1 MIFVCVSK
9 GWLLL
14 KIRVDSPLKHRE
26 LVILHVNSHNYCPL
40 PSHLSLKQQLCME
53 ILGRLPKAGSRTGKT
68 SRSTGSS
75 RSINIQES
83 SNQIV
88 LYGNGQNSRQVRDL
102 SMAIAFAFEN
112 SGNLS
117 NIGASTTNPLVNFF
131 NRFGRR
137 SLDGQKMDITTFD
150 DRSLSTGQFPTVS
163 NIHITEVSKGV
174 QKLNQILRAC
184 SNGFSFDRNSIQ
196 VGKDLLKGAIDLEES
211 LRVLVNLQ
219 EASQYANVAQKKSH
233 LKLLE
238 EDEDEDE
245 DNAKIA
251 DQWKLDRPRFSFD
264 KPISNT
270 KVVPHKNST
279 GYVQD
284 LSLSMQVKQ
293 NNNSSSLQ
301 STQEKKRRI
310 SNVIAQLMGLEEL
323 PHNEDSILKKND
335 LKEKQGKVSSKNTNN
350 SILTNNTQPIRDSR
364 LQLKT
369 ENLRETRDGSSKMVN
384 SERNQPRKDLKI
396 VPGPELATIKINNQ
410 QSHTIAANQVNEH
423 QISEDSQRKQNPT
436 VDKQSK
442 VIERES
448 KMLVLNTELQ
458 QKVQNSKT
466 PKTEDKTHNRIR
478 YQLSANSL
486 EKRNADKDLPRNQQ
500 KPQDQRVL
508 LQDQVLK
515 RPEHSEDKRRTE
527 QNVQQFQKQNLMA
540 KNPAHK
546 VESIVPSKSKKNT
559 AINSH
564 KLSRDK
570 SVPGNGRSMK
580 PTEKG
585 PMKDPPKRRH
595 QDVVPIIDN
604 SQQTAVNKENIKK
617 EDQIQLD
624 KEKESRNPVLT
635 KEKPIEV
642 LATQK
647 TSIPRKVQK
656 GEIPQKIDVLMSRRN
671 ADANNHLTKSIKQPA
686 NMLKDLKQQMHNK
699 KRICKRIEEQS
710 DNNASEMTTEPV
722 KQKDKL
728 QNEDDNSDI
737 LNSFVSGERQIQ
749 NTQTQNDNI
758 DAIALNSEKLSDYL
772 QTVEQPHAQ
781 ELKQCD
787 QSIED
792 HEESTKLYNLS
803 QHKDKQCP
811 ASEKHEQLTEPEK
824 NLKEIVIK
832 SHTFLSTAEALFKL
846 NIPLSFLHAG
856 EQDYEVAEN
865 KLVLNCAYEVMKRKA
880 MRNEITY
887 HPYTKT
893 TKIRSLD
900 DLIKQLCKDLE
911 MLKFY
916 GGHGSD
922 ECDVAASLYEMLD
935 KDINDKDPDVNS
947 MWDFEWSNMMSL
959 FTEKDDVVR
968 DVERYMLNSLLDEIT
983 DDLLLLTVSV

>member
-1 MIFVCVSK
+1 MAAKSDFAQKLLNDLRVRKERMAAAQNSSRQSTQTSRVVHGNTGQTSK
-9 GWLLL
+9 GARQ
-14 KIRVDSPLKHRE
+14 INAIQS
-26 LVILHVNSHNYCPL
+26 
-40 PSHLSLKQQLCME
+40 
-53 ILGRLPKAGSRTGKT
+53 AGSRTGKT
-68 SRSTGSS
+68 SRSNGSS

-219 EASQYANVAQKKSH
+219 EASQYANGAQKKSH

-238 EDEDEDE
+238 EDEDEDDE
-245 DNAKIA
+245 NAKIA

-270 KVVPHKNST
+270 KVVSHKNPT

-284 LSLSMQVKQ
+284 LSLSTQVKQ

-335 LKEKQGKVSSKNTNN
+335 LKEKQGKVSSKNTTTK
-350 SILTNNTQPIRDSR
+350 SILTNNTPPIRDSR
-364 LQLKT
+364 LHLKT

-396 VPGPELATIKINNQ
+396 VPSPELATIKINNQ
-410 QSHTIAANQVNEH
+410 QSHTIAANQVNGH

-436 VDKQSK
+436 ADKQSK
-442 VIERES
+442 VIEREI
-448 KMLVLNTELQ
+448 KMLVSNTELQ
-458 QKVQNSKT
+458 QKAQNSKT
-466 PKTEDKTHNRIR
+466 PKTEDKTHNRIG

-508 LQDQVLK
+508 LQEQALK
-515 RPEHSEDKRRTE
+515 RPEHSEDKHRTE

-559 AINSH
+559 AINSQK

-647 TSIPRKVQK
+647 TAIPRKVQK

-671 ADANNHLTKSIKQPA
+671 AAANNHLTKSIKQPA

-699 KRICKRIEEQS
+699 
-710 DNNASEMTTEPV
+710 NAS
-722 KQKDKL
+722 
-728 QNEDDNSDI
+728 
-737 LNSFVSGERQIQ
+737 
-749 NTQTQNDNI
+749 I
-758 DAIALNSEKLSDYL
+758 DAIALNSEKISDYL

-983 DDLLLLTVSV
+983 DDLLLVIVSV